1 MAEHHQT
8 PPRKRRPSVHEYS
21 GRAASPA
28 SHSVQ
33 ARRTRRALWNALIEL
48 LGEHAFARIRVTEIC
63 ERALVHRVTFY
74 KHFENKHDLLERGS
88 HEAIREM
95 SARLVAP
102 SEAVSQI
109 EAGGA
114 PVNFLVLFD
123 YVAANRRLMTTL
135 LASAET
141 AAYRFALIDALD
153 ELAQHRLSSLKSAS
167 AAPGTTAG
175 VWIDL
180 PAGLAG
186 RFSAG
191 AIVSTIEWWLGA
203 GCEPSPTEMS
213 RDLGRLFLN
222 GFRA

>member
-1 MAEHHQT
+1 MAEHEET
-8 PPRKRRPSVHEYS
+8 PPRTRRPSVREYA
-21 GRAASPA
+21 GRADSLTAY
-28 SHSVQ
+28 SVQ

-48 LGEHAFARIRVTEIC
+48 LGEHPFARIRVTEIC

-95 SARLVAP
+95 SVRHVAP

-109 EAGGA
+109 RAGEA

-135 LASAET
+135 LASPET
-141 AAYRFALIDALD
+141 AAYRLALLDALD
-153 ELAQHRLSSLKSAS
+153 ELAQHRLASLKSTS
-167 AAPGTTAG
+167 AVPRTTAA

-191 AIVSTIEWWLGA
+191 AIVSTIEWWLAA

-213 RDLGRLFLN
+213 RILGRLLLN